1 MAVGLGGLLVFGLR
15 PSPSPAPPTVSGA
28 PSAGTTPGPGAVT
41 FSALFTT
48 SLPAPDDT
56 YERLTPA
63 EQSLVPSSHFDH
75 CRAMQSVERDA
86 VPAAVHCWTDH
97 SGPGGRPT
105 VANIY
110 RFARS
115 DTLDHVIGA
124 QSGRAR
130 KGPCTGAGPVA
141 QNWPAGSTAASGTL
155 YCFTGRDG
163 PVVAWSDDRP
173 GKVTLSVVGG
183 SGMRTLYQW
192 WSVNH

>member
-1 MAVGLGGLLVFGLR
+1 MT
-15 PSPSPAPPTVSGA
+15 PAPLSSAIVDVTSFDLAQAPWHCGHCDTVGS
-28 PSAGTTPGPGAVT
+28 
-41 FSALFTT
+41 LFTRCSST
-48 SLPAPDDT
+48 NALDLPSD
-56 YERLTPA
+56 
-63 EQSLVPSSHFDH
+63 F
-75 CRAMQSVERDA
+75 
-86 VPAAVHCWTDH
+86 
-97 SGPGGRPT
+97 GR
-105 VANIY
+105 N
-110 RFARS
+110 FAR
-115 DTLDHVIGA
+115 A